1 MSSSRIDYRALLSNP
16 RIGIMLFLGFSS
28 GLPLALSGG
37 TLQAWLAST
46 DVDIRIIGLFGLTG
60 LPYVLKFIWAP
71 FMDRFVPPWLGR
83 RRGWMA
89 LSQIGMMVL
98 LALMASQM
106 QGEVGWVLAV
116 AALAV
121 AFMSAT
127 QDISIDAYRADTLRS
142 DERGMGAAVSVAGY
156 RIAMLVSGGLALVLA
171 DQIGWLN
178 TYLIMAALMS
188 LGLLSSLFGPEAE
201 LEQKPPATLQEAV
214 IEPFREFMGRN
225 CALLIL
231 LMIILYKLGD
241 AFAGTL
247 TTAFL
252 IKGPGFSLTD
262 IGVINKSTGLLATL
276 LGGLWGGVMMMKLGL
291 YRSLMVFGIFQAVT
305 NLGFM
310 FLSIAGKSYLGLI
323 TVVACEN
330 LAGGMGT
337 AAFVALL
344 IALCHHR
351 YTATQFALLSS
362 LAAIGRV
369 FVGPAAGVM
378 VDYSGWTW
386 FFLMTFGLALP
397 GLILLRYLRRDINAL
412 DTNDG
417 TEP

>member
-1 MSSSRIDYRALLSNP
+1 MSSSHIDYRALIRNP

-37 TLQAWLAST
+37 TLQAWLADSE
-46 DVDIRIIGLFGLTG
+46 VDIRVIGLFGLVG
-60 LPYVLKFIWAP
+60 LPYVLKFLWAP
-71 FMDRFVPPWLGR
+71 LMDRFVPPWLGR

-89 LSQIGMMVL
+89 LSQISMMVL

-106 QGEVGWVLAV
+106 QSDVGWMLAIT
-116 AALAV
+116 ALMI

-127 QDISIDAYRADTLRS
+127 QDISVDAYRADTLRVT
-142 DERGMGAAVSVAGY
+142 ERGMGAAVSVAGY
-156 RIAMLVSGGLALVLA
+156 RIAMLISGGLALVLA
-171 DQIGWLN
+171 DQIGWTT

-188 LGLLSSLFGPEAE
+188 IGLLSSLFGPEAE
-201 LEQKPPATLQEAV
+201 LEQQPPATLQQAV
-214 IEPFREFMGRN
+214 IEPFTEFMSRN
-225 CALLIL
+225 NALLIL
-231 LMIILYKLGD
+231 TMIILYKLGD

-252 IKGPGFSLTD
+252 IKGPGYSLTD
-262 IGVINKSTGLLATL
+262 IGVINKTTGLIATL
-276 LGGLWGGVMMMKLGL
+276 LGGLWGGVLMFKFGL
-291 YRSLMVFGIFQAVT
+291 YRSLMLFGIFQAVT

-310 FLSIAGKSYLGLI
+310 LLSVSGKSYLGLI
-323 TVVACEN
+323 LVIGAEN

-344 IALCHHR
+344 ISLCHHR

-369 FVGPAAGVM
+369 FVGPAAGFM
-378 VDYSGWTW
+378 VASAGWTW
-386 FFLMTFGLALP
+386 FFLMTFFVALP
-397 GLILLRYLRRDINAL
+397 GLGLLWYLRGSIDAL
-412 DTNDG
+412 DK
-417 TEP
+417 

>member
-1 MSSSRIDYRALLSNP
+1 LSSSRIDYRALISNP

-37 TLQAWLAST
+37 TLQAWLADSE
-46 DVDIRIIGLFGLTG
+46 VDIRVIGLFGLAG
-60 LPYVLKFIWAP
+60 LPYVLKFLWAP
-71 FMDRFVPPWLGR
+71 LMDRFVPPWLGR

-89 LSQIGMMVL
+89 LSQISMMVL
-98 LALMASQM
+98 LAIMASQM
-106 QGEVGWVLAV
+106 QSDVGWMLAIT
-116 AALAV
+116 ALMI

-127 QDISIDAYRADTLRS
+127 QDISVDAYRADTLRVS
-142 DERGMGAAVSVAGY
+142 ERGMGAAVSVAGY
-156 RIAMLVSGGLALVLA
+156 RIAMLISGGLALVLA
-171 DQIGWLN
+171 DQIGWTT
-178 TYLIMAALMS
+178 TYLIMAALMAI
-188 LGLLSSLFGPEAE
+188 GLLSSLFGPEAE
-201 LEQKPPATLQEAV
+201 LEQQPPATLQQAV
-214 IEPFREFMGRN
+214 IEPFTEFMSRN
-225 CALLIL
+225 SALLIL
-231 LMIILYKLGD
+231 IMIILYKLGD

-262 IGVINKSTGLLATL
+262 IGVINKTTGLLATL
-276 LGGLWGGVMMMKLGL
+276 LGGLWGGVLMFRFGL
-291 YRSLMVFGIFQAVT
+291 YRSLMLFGIFQAVT

-310 FLSIAGKSYLGLI
+310 FLSISGKSYLGLI
-323 TVVACEN
+323 LVIGAEN

-344 IALCHHR
+344 ISLCHHR

-378 VDYSGWTW
+378 VAGAGWTW
-386 FFLMTFGLALP
+386 FFLFTAILALP
-397 GLILLRYLRRDINAL
+397 GLALLWYLRGSINAL
-412 DTNDG
+412 
-417 TEP
+417 EK